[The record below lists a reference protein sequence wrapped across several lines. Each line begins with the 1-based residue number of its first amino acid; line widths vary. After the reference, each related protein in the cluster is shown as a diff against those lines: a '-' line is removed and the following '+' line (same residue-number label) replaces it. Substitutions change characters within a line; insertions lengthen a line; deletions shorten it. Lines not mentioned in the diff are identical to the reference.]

1 MPKELTAVISQLL
14 NREKQSASKCMMLML
29 PGKEDLCTN
38 SSLVRP
44 PMKEN
49 GREDSVMAR
58 ASSGG
63 LMELSTKVFGR
74 TTALME
80 EASSLILMAMFTKA
94 TGLMTKL
101 TVWEFTLM
109 SMELVM
115 KEPGKMISNTAME
128 RKAGLMAACTRE
140 SI

>member
-1 MPKELTAVISQLL
+1 MT
-14 NREKQSASKCMMLML
+14 LML
-29 PGKEDLCTN
+29 PEKEDLCTN
-38 SSLVRP
+38 SSLVKP
-44 PMKEN
+44 LMKES

-63 LMELSTKVFGR
+63 LMEPSTKVIGK

-80 EASSLILMAMFTKA
+80 EASSRILTAMSTKA
-94 TGLMTKL
+94 TGLMTKP

-109 SMELVM
+109 SMVLGT
-115 KEPGKMISNTAME
+115 KEPGKMIFNMAME
-128 RKAGLMAACTRE
+128 RKAGLMAAFTRE